1 MNIVENLEK
10 LNFTRLEAQLY
21 IALLGEKPLS
31 AYQLAKKVNIS
42 RSSIYNA
49 LDHMLDKGMVEVIP
63 NETLLYVAQEPS
75 VILEKMRFEMQ
86 SNLHKAKKELEIYK
100 GQKYDEVYLNFRGFN
115 TAIYK
120 AKEILKEAECDVYIN
135 ADFDVSCLSDE
146 LNCLVQKGVKI
157 FVFSFYEIETC
168 LEGVKYF
175 SHNRRVK
182 DSHIHTRLM
191 LAVDNHV
198 ALAANGNCSLETWS
212 GIVSNNKLFI
222 RIITEH
228 IHNDIYMLKIRNKY
242 GKAVYD
248 EYLYLNTDFERRNW
262 EDEV

>member
-1 MNIVENLEK
+1 MNILDNLEK

-21 IALLGEKPLS
+21 IALLGEKPMS

-42 RSSIYNA
+42 RPSIYNA

-75 VILEKMRFEMQ
+75 VILEKMHFEMQ
-86 SNLHKAKKELEIYK
+86 NNLHKAKKELEIYK
-100 GQKYDEVYLNFRGFN
+100 GYKYDEVYLNFRGFN

-120 AKEILKEAECDVYIN
+120 TKEILKEAEGDVYIN
-135 ADFDVSCLSDE
+135 VDCDISCLSDE
-146 LNCLVQKGVKI
+146 LNCLVQKGVKVV
-157 FVFSFYEIETC
+157 VFSFYEIENRI
-168 LEGVKYF
+168 EGVRYF
-175 SHNRRVK
+175 SHKLSVK

-191 LAVDNHV
+191 IAVDNCI
-198 ALAANGNCSLETWS
+198 ALAANGNGSFETWS

-228 IHNDIYMLKIRNKY
+228 IHNDIYMLKIRDKY
-242 GKAVYD
+242 GKEVYD
-248 EYLYLNTDFERRNW
+248 EYLYLNTDFEKRNR
-262 EDEV
+262 EEEV